1 MYGEVISKALSK
13 IQTRPLKLSSLS
25 SKVFLYYA
33 IIILILIK
41 REKLVKIQETEWGYI
56 EWLHHQEKNSQYS
69 MNIGRTVI
77 LPGKHQ
83 IPHIHYG
90 QEQMLY
96 VLSGEG
102 TYIINGES
110 KDCVPGAIFYI
121 EAGSTHETINNGTTP
136 ICELLVS
143 NPISSTKQ
151 ITIDK
156 IKGMASS
163 QENTLYY
170 AVESLKSEF
179 IDPLHLP
186 FTILDTE
193 GNTILQTLWY
203 PEHCIHH
210 CDPIQNQKH
219 CDCTK
224 PLIFDNYNQ
233 DEELTCP
240 FGLRIF
246 RIPIVHKNLCIGSL
260 SGGCILVSENGSK
273 SLHKGLY
280 DTPESTASSIKNLL
294 FELANNIVNYCV
306 FDDARKELSVKE
318 NAIKISEK
326 YGNELK
332 QSLQIAQ
339 NNVTN
344 LKINHHFLFNTL
356 NCMASMALMDGSER
370 LYHGI
375 IDLANLF
382 RYTMKTETYF
392 VPFEKELSYL
402 NNYLNLQK
410 LRYRKNLAI
419 DYDFTDELLGLAVPF
434 NFLQPIVENAFIH
447 GFEKNNTI
455 KQIKLLIE
463 KKENRIIIAIINNG
477 TIIDPITL
485 NRINRSLSNHSGH
498 GLSLIYTKLTEVFN
512 ENFTMTI
519 FSETHKTSVIINIP
533 VLPFKGKEGVFH
545 D

>member
-1 MYGEVISKALSK
+1 MYG
-13 IQTRPLKLSSLS
+13 
-25 SKVFLYYA
+25 
-33 IIILILIK
+33 
-41 REKLVKIQETEWGYI
+41 
-56 EWLHHQEKNSQYS
+56 
-69 MNIGRTVI
+69 
-77 LPGKHQ
+77 
-83 IPHIHYG
+83 
-90 QEQMLY
+90 
-96 VLSGEG
+96 
-102 TYIINGES
+102 
-110 KDCVPGAIFYI
+110 FY
-121 EAGSTHETINNGTTP
+121 
-136 ICELLVS
+136 
-143 NPISSTKQ
+143 
-151 ITIDK
+151 
-156 IKGMASS
+156 
-163 QENTLYY
+163 
-170 AVESLKSEF
+170 
-179 IDPLHLP
+179 
-186 FTILDTE
+186 
-193 GNTILQTLWY
+193 
-203 PEHCIHH
+203 
-210 CDPIQNQKH
+210 
-219 CDCTK
+219 
-224 PLIFDNYNQ
+224 
-233 DEELTCP
+233 
-240 FGLRIF
+240 
-246 RIPIVHKNLCIGSL
+246 
-260 SGGCILVSENGSK
+260 
-273 SLHKGLY
+273 
-280 DTPESTASSIKNLL
+280 
-294 FELANNIVNYCV
+294 
-306 FDDARKELSVKE
+306 
-318 NAIKISEK
+318 
-326 YGNELK
+326 
-332 QSLQIAQ
+332 
-339 NNVTN
+339 
-344 LKINHHFLFNTL
+344 
-356 NCMASMALMDGSER
+356 GSER